1 MLKLSILKFK
11 EEIKMGEMPQDPML
25 LRSIVNT
32 LLRDEYSSVKELCD
46 DKDWSLDE
54 LTERLESAGFIY
66 MPEINQYR

>member
-1 MLKLSILKFK
+1 MQD
-11 EEIKMGEMPQDPML
+11 MPNDPIL

-54 LTERLESAGFIY
+54 LTAKLESAGFIY